1 MPITTT
7 EPYVKDISTVSSET
21 LNLTEFAI
29 PDNSVTSIELV
40 IVARAPSTG
49 AGTKFLVSAVATRFN
64 GGAPVVSSSKGVQIG
79 GASLNNANAAVAA
92 GASFTVFV
100 QVTGVLNIPLDW
112 AIKGEVKT
120 LS

>member
-1 MPITTT
+1 MPVTTT

-21 LNLTEFAI
+21 VNLTEFAI
-29 PDNSVTSIELV
+29 PDNAVTSLEFV
-40 IVARAPSTG
+40 IVARAPGSG

-64 GGAPVVSSSKGVQIG
+64 GGAPVVNSSKGLQIG
-79 GASLNNANAAVAA
+79 ASALNNASAAVVA

-100 QVTGVLNIPLDW
+100 QVTGVLSTPLDW